1 MAEQIKQVKI
11 KVQSNPGEVTGAYL
25 IPDKMQ
31 AFILLAHGAGA
42 GMHHPFMVTLAEE
55 LNKLNIGTLRY
66 NLPYME
72 AGKKFP
78 GSPKH
83 SIEGINAAL
92 KHVTNMVDRQTP
104 VFLSGKSYGGR
115 MSSHVAEQLDNG
127 SVAGLIYY
135 GFPLHAPG
143 KPDIKRASHLVNI
156 DIPMLFLQGSNDNL
170 ADQALL
176 NQVTEELDQTTVK
189 YYEHADHSFKR
200 PKKITKESLIPQLAK
215 DTSEWIDQVS

>member
-1 MAEQIKQVKI
+1 MTSSKQTKI
-11 KVQSNPGEVTGAYL
+11 KVSAELGDISGEYNFSDNMRACVL
-25 IPDKMQ
+25 I
-31 AFILLAHGAGA
+31 AHGAGA
-42 GMHHPFMVTLAEE
+42 GMQHPFMVTLAEE

-83 SIEGINAAL
+83 SIEGIHAAL
-92 KHVTNMVDRQTP
+92 KHVTNMVDRQIP

-156 DIPMLFLQGSNDNL
+156 DLPMLFLQGSNDNL
-170 ADQALL
+170 ADQELL
-176 NQVTEELDQTTVK
+176 NQVTEELHQTTVK

-200 PKKITKESLIPQLAK
+200 PKKINKESLIPQLAK

>member
-42 GMHHPFMVTLAEE
+42 GMHHPFMVDLATA
-55 LNKLNIGTLRY
+55 LGKLQIGSLRF

-83 SIEGINAAL
+83 SIEGIQSAL
-92 KHVTNMVDRQTP
+92 DHAREFTKNETP
-104 VFLSGKSYGGR
+104 IFLAGKSYGGR
-115 MSSHVAEQLDNG
+115 MSSHLAENLENNTI
-127 SVAGLIYY
+127 AGLIYY

-143 KPDIKRASHLVNI
+143 KPDVKRASHLVNI

-170 ADQALL
+170 ADQTLL
-176 NQVTEELDQTTVK
+176 NQVTLELDLATVT
-189 YYEHADHSFKR
+189 YYDHADHSFKR
-200 PKKITKESLIPQLAK
+200 PKKISKESLIPQLAK